1 MGCVAWTSRGTPR
14 RSYISVLM
22 AYYLKTD
29 VNDNVTGAVQ
39 TPGTIAAANMISVS
53 EADYKLVVGQ
63 ARHHGSRGWRYK
75 WLSNAL
81 AEQTDTRGTV
91 TPSVTELVGTVGGE
105 SKSATLTHSDPTYS
119 GTYKIKTGVAS
130 GIVETI
136 TLTFVDGSATLT
148 VDCAKACSFRL
159 YDNDE
164 FLVPVELKVSVI

>member
-1 MGCVAWTSRGTPR
+1 
-14 RSYISVLM
+14 M

-53 EADYKLVVGQ
+53 EADYKLVAGQ

-75 WLSNAL
+75 WLSGAL

-91 TPSVTELVGTVGGE
+91 TPSVTELNGTVGGA
-105 SKSATLTHSDPTYS
+105 SKSATLTHSDSAYA

-130 GIVETI
+130 GVAETI
-136 TLTFVDGSATLT
+136 TITFVAGSATLT
-148 VDCAKACSFRL
+148 VDCVKACSFRVH
-159 YDNDE
+159 DNNE
-164 FLVPVELKVSVI
+164 FLVPVELKVAVS